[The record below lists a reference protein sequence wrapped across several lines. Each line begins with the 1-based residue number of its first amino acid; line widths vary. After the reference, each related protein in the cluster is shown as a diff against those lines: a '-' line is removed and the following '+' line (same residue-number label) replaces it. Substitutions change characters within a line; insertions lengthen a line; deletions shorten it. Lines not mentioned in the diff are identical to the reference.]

1 MDAQDLEL
9 KSLKSEIAALR
20 ADLANMKEK
29 ESKTLKDKDLLE
41 DVLTAALAKL
51 YPEKYENQPL
61 CWLELILFGC
71 PGIQRFL
78 HNLTLHSRL
87 SAI

>member
-29 ESKTLKDKDLLE
+29 ESKTLKDKDQLE

-51 YPEKYENQPL
+51 YPEKYENEPKVNFN
-61 CWLELILFGC
+61 C
-71 PGIQRFL
+71 
-78 HNLTLHSRL
+78 LTTYLQENNM
-87 SAI
+87 